1 MCYVTYD
8 LAASHNAFINLLT
21 VISRYGW
28 LSPTEPA
35 IMVLL
40 LLGILFCET
49 FSMIA

>member
-1 MCYVTYD
+1 MCYVTDD
-8 LAASHNAFINLLT
+8 LAASYNAFLNLLT
-21 VISRYGW
+21 VISRHGW

-40 LLGILFCET
+40 LFGILFCGT